1 MNNTPLFGYKTLALS
16 AIFVAALFSMAP
28 KAHADFDFGRI
39 IDPLCIFACEDD
51 EPKRV
56 TKNVTTTN
64 TYTNSNNVNSNIN
77 SPGAVVV
84 DGNSYNDTPVYAYD
98 YPSYPS
104 YPQYNDPLSI
114 SCYPLSLNAREGETV
129 KWVANVYGGNGSYNY
144 SWSGTNGLSGQ
155 GSAVSKRYNTSGYKN
170 ATVRVV
176 SGNQSKSHNCDATV
190 YVEGDNDDDY
200 YPDYPYYPQ
209 NYPISVSCS
218 VTPSFIQTGGTATW
232 TAYATGGNG
241 YFTYSWS
248 GTEGL
253 YGSGQSV
260 YNRYYN
266 PGTKYGTVTVR
277 SGNQTVTRSCG
288 NTLTVGTAYVTGY
301 PIYNQYPVISN
312 DLDIGCYA
320 DPANPRI
327 NQPITWTAEVT
338 GGQAPYVY
346 SWTGSEGLS
355 GSQSSVIKYYGTTG
369 EKSAIISITS
379 ADGKST
385 SRACSQTVTVRP
397 AASTVQPAPAP
408 VVDTSD
414 NNSGLTAASLFS
426 LKNVPWGLVAIL
438 VILILF
444 ATVLY
449 LLFNREKI

>member
-1 MNNTPLFGYKTLALS
+1 MKNISISTYKTLALS
-16 AIFVAALFSMAP
+16 AILMAAVFVIVP
-28 KAHADFDFGRI
+28 KQAYAFDFGRI
-39 IDPLCIFACEDD
+39 IDPLCIFACDD

-98 YPSYPS
+98 YPSYPNQPDHTDS
-104 YPQYNDPLSI
+104 LTI
-114 SCYPLSLNAREGETV
+114 SCYPMPLSAREGDTIQ
-129 KWVANVYGGNGSYNY
+129 WVANVYGGNGSYNY
-144 SWSGTNGLSGQ
+144 SWTGTNSLSGN

-170 ATVRVV
+170 ATVRVI
-176 SGNQSKSHNCDATV
+176 SGNRTESHNCDATV
-190 YVEGDNDDDY
+190 YIEGDNDEN
-200 YPDYPYYPQ
+200 YYPQ
-209 NYPISVSCS
+209 YPNYPQSYPISVSCS
-218 VTPSFIQTGGTATW
+218 VSPSFIQTGGTATW

-253 YGSGQSV
+253 YGSGQSI

-266 PGTKYGTVTVR
+266 AGTKYGTVTVR
-277 SGNQTVTRSCG
+277 SGNQTITRSCG
-288 NTLTVGTAYVTGY
+288 NALTVGTAYISGY
-301 PIYNQYPVISN
+301 PIYNQYPVINN
-312 DLDIGCYA
+312 DLSVGCYA
-320 DPANPRI
+320 DPVNPRI
-327 NQPITWTAEVT
+327 NQPITWTVEVT

-355 GSQSSVIKYYGTTG
+355 GSQSSIIKYYGTTG

-385 SRACSQTVTVRP
+385 SRACGQSVSVRP
-397 AASTVQPAPAP
+397 AASTVQPAPAVP

-414 NNSGLTAASLFS
+414 DNSLTAASLFS